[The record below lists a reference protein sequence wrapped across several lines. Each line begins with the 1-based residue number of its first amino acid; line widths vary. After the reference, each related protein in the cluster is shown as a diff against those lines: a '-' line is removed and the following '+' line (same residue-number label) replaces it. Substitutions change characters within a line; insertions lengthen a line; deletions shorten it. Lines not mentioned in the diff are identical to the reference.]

1 MEHKLDLQKYA
12 KIARQAAA
20 ESCVLLKNEK
30 NALPLR
36 SGDKVA
42 VFGRCALHY
51 YKSGLGSGGL
61 VNTRYVVSILDA
73 LKECENISI
82 EENLLQVYEDWSKEN
97 PIDEGCGWGTVPW
110 SQKEMPLTDDIV
122 AVAKDA
128 DVALVIIGRTAGEDQ
143 DNEDKEGSYR
153 LTEDERNMVAMVSKA
168 FERTVVLLNVGNII
182 DMRWVEEYNPAA
194 VMYVWQ
200 GGQEGGNGVVDVL
213 TGKVNPCGK
222 MTDTIAYHIDD
233 YPSTKNF
240 GDQYKNYYEEDIY
253 VGYRYFET
261 FAKDRVQ
268 YPFGYGLSYTNF
280 DIKAEFKSVDNDKI
294 SVDVEVTNVGEAAGK
309 EVAQVY
315 VEAPQG
321 VLGKPARV
329 LVGFQKTALL
339 SPGEKESFTIE
350 CPKAYFAS
358 YDDAGMTGNKS
369 CYVLEAGEYQVYV
382 GADVRSAVNAGNWN
396 QELQVLEQ
404 LQEACAPVEAFEK
417 LRACEGEDG
426 TIRKGM
432 EKVPVRSINLVERI
446 QSQRGEEIAYTGDMG
461 YGLGDVLDGKVTMD
475 EFVAQLSDEDLI
487 CLFRG
492 EGMCSPKVTPGTAG
506 AFGGLTDELQKFDI
520 PAICCADGP
529 SGIRMDCGTKA
540 FSLPNGTALG
550 CTFNPELV
558 KALFEQMGAEMR
570 RNRVDVL
577 LGPGINIHR
586 SPLNG
591 RNFEYISEDP
601 LVTGKIGAVQLLG
614 MHESGVTGTIKHYAA
629 NNQEHYRRTVE
640 AVMSERALREIYLRG
655 YEICVKEGNAKSV
668 MTTYGPINGV
678 QTAGN
683 FDLCT
688 QILRNEWGFTG
699 IVMTDWWAEANWDGE
714 AAEKPNRAPMVR
726 AQNDLYMCCN
736 DVKADME
743 FDNVKEK
750 LASGDITRYDL
761 QRNAKNIL
769 KFAMEMPALLYK
781 LGRIEEEEVAD
792 GEEDLQAVRNLKYYD
807 VDAAT
812 GILALEKDNLVPVN
826 GEIQLGFTIP
836 KDTDYRFTIEI
847 KSELSELAQLPISLY
862 IDNLYRHTFSFRGT
876 NGECAE
882 QTLDL
887 GLIKTKNHFLKL
899 VMQGNGLEVQKIVV
913 GIKS

>member
-1 MEHKLDLQKYA
+1 
-12 KIARQAAA
+12 
-20 ESCVLLKNEK
+20 
-30 NALPLR
+30 
-36 SGDKVA
+36 
-42 VFGRCALHY
+42 
-51 YKSGLGSGGL
+51 
-61 VNTRYVVSILDA
+61 
-73 LKECENISI
+73 
-82 EENLLQVYEDWSKEN
+82 
-97 PIDEGCGWGTVPW
+97 
-110 SQKEMPLTDDIV
+110 
-122 AVAKDA
+122 
-128 DVALVIIGRTAGEDQ
+128 
-143 DNEDKEGSYR
+143 
-153 LTEDERNMVAMVSKA
+153 
-168 FERTVVLLNVGNII
+168 
-182 DMRWVEEYNPAA
+182 
-194 VMYVWQ
+194 
-200 GGQEGGNGVVDVL
+200 
-213 TGKVNPCGK
+213 
-222 MTDTIAYHIDD
+222 
-233 YPSTKNF
+233 
-240 GDQYKNYYEEDIY
+240 
-253 VGYRYFET
+253 
-261 FAKDRVQ
+261 
-268 YPFGYGLSYTNF
+268 
-280 DIKAEFKSVDNDKI
+280 
-294 SVDVEVTNVGEAAGK
+294 
-309 EVAQVY
+309 
-315 VEAPQG
+315 
-321 VLGKPARV
+321 
-329 LVGFQKTALL
+329 
-339 SPGEKESFTIE
+339 
-350 CPKAYFAS
+350 
-358 YDDAGMTGNKS
+358 
-369 CYVLEAGEYQVYV
+369 
-382 GADVRSAVNAGNWN
+382 
-396 QELQVLEQ
+396 
-404 LQEACAPVEAFEK
+404 
-417 LRACEGEDG
+417 
-426 TIRKGM
+426 
-432 EKVPVRSINLVERI
+432 
-446 QSQRGEEIAYTGDMG
+446 
-461 YGLGDVLDGKVTMD
+461 
-475 EFVAQLSDEDLI
+475 
-487 CLFRG
+487 
-492 EGMCSPKVTPGTAG
+492 
-506 AFGGLTDELQKFDI
+506 
-520 PAICCADGP
+520 
-529 SGIRMDCGTKA
+529 MDCGTKA

-586 SPLNG
+586 SPMNG